1 MNPLIARTVEEL
13 PTRFNAATDLLAPN
27 LVAGR
32 GGKVAVIDHNGA
44 TTYAELASRVDKM
57 ADVFRNIGVR
67 LEQRILLCLLDTV
80 DFPTVFLGAVKAGIV
95 PIPISTLL
103 SADDYAW
110 ILDDSGASAV
120 FVSGECVGRWSEIA
134 EARPA
139 VRFISVGNSPWPSL
153 DSLLNTAVPIEIA
166 ADTYRDEVAFWLYT
180 SGSTGRPKGAMHAH
194 SSMRLTTNLFGISV
208 IGLCEEDIMLS
219 VSKQFFAYGLGN
231 ALTFPFA
238 VGATAVLHKDRPT
251 PESISR
257 LIENHRVTVLGGV
270 PTFFANWL
278 ARDDVPTKADLPQL
292 RIALSAGEALP
303 SRIGQ
308 DFRERYGIDI
318 IDGLGSTE
326 MLHVYLSQRPG
337 EVRHGYTGQPVPG
350 YELRIVDENGVQVGI
365 GELGEL
371 QVKGPTAALGYW
383 RNRPKTVSTF
393 LGEWTRTGDTYCCD
407 SDGWYQYGG
416 RSDDMLK
423 VGGIYVAPG
432 EVEDALTAH
441 PYVLEAAVVGKADE
455 AGLIKPC
462 AHVVLKPGGRGDA
475 EMEAALKAHVKS
487 RLAPHKSPKWIVFS
501 DTLPRTSTDKIQR
514 FRLRKSA

>member
-1 MNPLIARTVEEL
+1 MDPLIARTVEEL

-32 GGKVAVIDHNGA
+32 GGKGAVIDHNGA
-44 TTYAELASRVDKM
+44 TTYAELALRVDKM
-57 ADVFRNIGVR
+57 ADVFRSIGVR
-67 LEQRILLCLLDTV
+67 REQRILLCLLDTV
-80 DFPTVFLGAVKAGIV
+80 DFPTVFLGAIKAGIV
-95 PIPISTLL
+95 PVPLSTLL

-120 FVSGECVGRWSEIA
+120 FVSGECADRWSEIA
-134 EARPA
+134 EARPE
-139 VRFISVGNSPWPSL
+139 VRFVSVGDSPWSSL
-153 DSLLNTAVPIEIA
+153 DSLLSTAVPIEIT

-194 SSMRLTTNLFGISV
+194 FSMRLTANLFGMSV
-208 IGLCEEDIMLS
+208 IGLREEDIILS

-231 ALTFPFA
+231 AITFPFA

-251 PESISR
+251 SESISR
-257 LIENHRVTVLGGV
+257 LIQNHRVTVLGGV

-278 ARDDVPTKADLPQL
+278 ACDEAPTKADMPQL

-303 SRIGQ
+303 SRIGR

-337 EVRHGYTGQPVPG
+337 EVRYGYTGQPVPG
-350 YELRIVDENGVQVGI
+350 YELRIVDENGVQVDT

-383 RNRPKTVSTF
+383 RNRPKTISTF
-393 LGEWTRTGDTYCCD
+393 LGEWTRTGDTYCCQLVAGF
-407 SDGWYQYGG
+407 DG
-416 RSDDMLK
+416 SL
-423 VGGIYVAPG
+423 
-432 EVEDALTAH
+432 L
-441 PYVLEAAVVGKADE
+441 
-455 AGLIKPC
+455 GL
-462 AHVVLKPGGRGDA
+462 L
-475 EMEAALKAHVKS
+475 
-487 RLAPHKSPKWIVFS
+487 
-501 DTLPRTSTDKIQR
+501 
-514 FRLRKSA
+514 